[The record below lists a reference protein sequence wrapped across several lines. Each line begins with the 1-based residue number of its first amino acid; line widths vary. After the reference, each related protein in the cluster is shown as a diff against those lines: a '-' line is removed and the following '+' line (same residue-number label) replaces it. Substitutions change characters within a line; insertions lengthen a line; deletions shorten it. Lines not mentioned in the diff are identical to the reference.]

1 MSSYILFVDDE
12 EKILVSLEREL
23 EEWLEER
30 GLQFRS
36 AGSVDEALVILAN
49 DPDGCRAVVS
59 DLKMPRRKGSELLL
73 ETSRT
78 WPDIASILLTGFS
91 DMDEI
96 KDCIKAGI
104 VSFMQKPWNR
114 DILKAELERVTALT
128 KLRREN
134 REYTAR
140 LERDF
145 EWTRKL
151 HHAMLLGTEVAGER
165 GLLDIASSP
174 ARGTL
179 DCGGDLVVTFEAKDG
194 SLYVCFGSLAVTG
207 VEGTYYGA
215 RIREMLLLA
224 GKELESNAGPA
235 EYLGLINAAL
245 CGDFPDLTENSLSL
259 SAFRFGRGDE
269 FFSCTHAGG
278 EHFALTDSG
287 RLAVHALPSPV
298 LGIKDNLFI
307 LQKTTHSAIRRRARS
322 STASPVSFRCPS
334 IRRSR
339 CTVTTGRKTYYL
351 LAAVSALQQRQLE
364 RGRHV
369 YSLVLARC
377 LDHPG
382 CFAKPG
388 ARFFVRTGNF

>member
-73 ETSRT
+73 ETSRA

-269 FFSCTHAGG
+269 FFSCAHAGG

-298 LGIKDNLFI
+298 LGIKDNLFYPAKNYAFRDTTALI
-307 LQKTTHSAIRRRARS
+307 LFSRPLKGSATEER
-322 STASPVSFRCPS
+322 
-334 IRRSR
+334 
-339 CTVTTGRKTYYL
+339 
-351 LAAVSALQQRQLE
+351 LAAALEKFAAADAKHAQEAATARAILDSIAGE
-364 RGRHV
+364 L
-369 YSLVLARC
+369 SLPFDSTIALYRNN
-377 LDHPG
+377 
-382 CFAKPG
+382 
-388 ARFFVRTGNF
+388 R